1 MQCHV
6 VDIPMTRRDCVNKC
20 IGGIHYKLRKCSC
33 LVLIPDTGVDMGE
46 VQIAALLCSLLGGAE
61 TEERHGFSNLDRT
74 RAVRVDCETP
84 SHVIEIGL
92 DQKSSSRDSVHQA
105 VFAAGLAGKTP
116 MVVLIDR
123 DGVEGRYEQEMRA
136 VTETLKIEYA
146 VCRQAFIVRWV
157 NTAAWRNMRGNDL
170 PRNRV
175 AATHCDLNALEP
187 DPSN

>member
-1 MQCHV
+1 
-6 VDIPMTRRDCVNKC
+6 
-20 IGGIHYKLRKCSC
+20 
-33 LVLIPDTGVDMGE
+33 MGE
-46 VQIAALLCSLLGGAE
+46 LQIAALLCSLLGGAE
-61 TEERHGFSNLDRT
+61 TEESHRFSNLEKT
-74 RAVRVDCETP
+74 RSIRVDCETA

-105 VFAAGLAGKTP
+105 VFAAGLTGKTP

-136 VTETLKIEYA
+136 VTDALNIDYA
-146 VCRQAFIVRWV
+146 VCRQAFIIRWV
-157 NTAAWRNMRGNDL
+157 NTAPWRNMRGNDL

-187 DPSN
+187 DLSN